1 MAMQGAYRSQAS
13 AGLQGLPSGYL
24 QAAMQQ
30 SKSIEAAGDAL
41 ADAIKSYKQNK
52 AEKEFYTGRIEGLE
66 SYVKEMDGAPQEFRD
81 GLAKDI
87 EAAGKGSLS
96 QMKAAYADLNFK
108 IDRFDKDRAFKE
120 EKRQSELMEGIRER
134 GMSLQENQRMDQKQ
148 QFSERM
154 QLDQDQLADA
164 NERFKKQH
172 GLNLRQFAE
181 SQEQFDITAGQA
193 DERIQLSRDQIQNA
207 QAAQEAELAMGQQ
220 DANALRTALGVIP
233 SPSNYAPGSTEQR
246 TYEVNRG
253 LAQAGSPEMLK
264 TISDLRPDT
273 TPTLG
278 QNISAFTQSL
288 RDYNALDPTT
298 GLPKDRAQQQLDGEQ
313 LLIDGLAKYGTD
325 EKAVEGIMEA
335 WNNSGFKVAENRIG
349 TVMDLGKQNPNL
361 KGQYGVWTSNGQIQ
375 IFSAGQGKGQDY
387 DEDFMADMG
396 NDLMTGTF
404 GTNAEFRDLVETKV
418 MGIQDPEKRSRYM
431 SQAIEL
437 RTKMKG
443 AMVTGDAG
451 ALDGA
456 ASSKVRDMMKRQG
469 ILSRNLVV
477 VDAEERPAIQKEIED
492 LTKAIDAIYDDHYK
506 KWKERGN
513 DRVAPKLPGKENV
526 RTYYPGRGPKGEF
539 E

>member
-1 MAMQGAYRSQAS
+1 MQLDRD
-13 AGLQGLPSGYL
+13 
-24 QAAMQQ
+24 
-30 SKSIEAAGDAL
+30 KFE
-41 ADAIKSYKQNK
+41 
-52 AEKEFYTGRIEGLE
+52 E
-66 SYVKEMDGAPQEFRD
+66 S
-81 GLAKDI
+81 
-87 EAAGKGSLS
+87 
-96 QMKAAYADLNFK
+96 
-108 IDRFDKDRAFKE
+108 
-120 EKRQSELMEGIRER
+120 
-134 GMSLQENQRMDQKQ
+134 KQ
-148 QFSERM
+148 QFQKNLQIRED
-154 QLDQDQLADA
+154 QLDAVND
-164 NERFKKQH
+164 RFKKQH

-193 DERIQLSRDQIQNA
+193 DERIQLTKEQIENA
-207 QAAQEAELAMGQQ
+207 EAARNAELAMGQQ

-253 LAQAGSPEMLK
+253 LAGAATPEMLK

-278 QNISAFTQSL
+278 QNISAFKQTL
-288 RDYNALDPTT
+288 RDYDPINPTT
-298 GLPKDRAQQQLDGEQ
+298 GLPKTPGQQQLDVEQ
-313 LLIDGLAKYGTD
+313 IVIDGLAKFGTD

-335 WNNSGFKVAENRIG
+335 FSDSGYKVSENQIG
-349 TVMDLGKQNPNL
+349 TVMDLGKQNPAAE
-361 KGQYGVWTSNGQIQ
+361 GQYAIWTSNNQVQ
-375 IFSAGQGKGQDY
+375 IFNAGQGKGKGY
-387 DEDFMADMG
+387 DKDFMADMG
-396 NDLMTGTF
+396 DDLMAGTF

-418 MGIQDPEKRSRYM
+418 MGIQDSEKRSRYL
-431 SQAIEL
+431 SQAMEL

-477 VDAEERPAIQKEIED
+477 VDAEERPAIQKEIDD

-513 DRVAPKLPGKENV
+513 DMVAPKPPGKEKV
-526 RTYYPGRGPKGEF
+526 RTFYPGRGPKGEF

>member
-1 MAMQGAYRSQAS
+1 
-13 AGLQGLPSGYL
+13 
-24 QAAMQQ
+24 MQQ

-52 AEKEFYTGRIEGLE
+52 AEKEFYTDRIEGLE
-66 SYVKEMDGAPQEFRD
+66 SYVNEMEGAPQEVRD
-81 GLAKDI
+81 DLAKTI

-96 QMKAAYADLNFK
+96 QMKAAFADLNFK
-108 IDRFDKDRAFKE
+108 IDRFDKDRAFEE
-120 EKRQSELMEGIRER
+120 EKRQSKLIEGIRER
-134 GMSLQENQRMDQKQ
+134 GMLLQENQRMDQKE
-148 QFSERM
+148 QFRQRL

-164 NERFKKQH
+164 NERFRKQH

-181 SQEQFDITAGQA
+181 SQEQFDITSGQA
-193 DERIQLSRDQIQNA
+193 DERIQLSREQIENA
-207 QAAQEAELAMGQQ
+207 EAARNAELAMGQQ

-253 LAQAGSPEMLK
+253 LAQAATPEMLK

-278 QNISAFTQSL
+278 QNISAFKQTL
-288 RDYNALDPTT
+288 RDYDPIDPTT
-298 GLPKDRAQQQLDGEQ
+298 GLPKTPGQQQLDVEQ
-313 LLIDGLAKYGTD
+313 IVIDGLAKFGTD

-335 WNNSGFKVAENRIG
+335 FNDSGYKVSENKIG
-349 TVMDLGKQNPNL
+349 TVMDLGKQNPAA
-361 KGQYGVWTSNGQIQ
+361 KGQYAIWTSNNQVQ
-375 IFSAGQGKGQDY
+375 IFRAGQGKGQDY

-451 ALDGA
+451 ALDAA

-477 VDAEERPAIQKEIED
+477 VDAEKRPAIQKEIDD

-513 DRVAPKLPGKENV
+513 DMVAPKPPGKEKV
-526 RTYYPGRGPKGEF
+526 RTFYPGRGPKGEF